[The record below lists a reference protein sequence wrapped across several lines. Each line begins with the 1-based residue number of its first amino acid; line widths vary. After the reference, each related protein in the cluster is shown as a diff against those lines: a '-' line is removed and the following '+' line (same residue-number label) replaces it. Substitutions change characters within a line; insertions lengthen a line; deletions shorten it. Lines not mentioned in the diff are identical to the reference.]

1 MFALRLLLSLLFV
14 AGSLAADNKALF
26 DEFLAK
32 YNLTYEGPEYGRRF
46 GIFNSNLARIQGLK
60 SSGNEGVGINRFAD
74 VDPTEFQQKWLQPL
88 ALEEKYAGKNR
99 IGHDQR
105 PAGAGRR
112 TSRVKR
118 QTIPTSFDYRT
129 VGWVTPVKNQ
139 GQCGSC
145 WAFAALAGMESN
157 VLSYTGSSL
166 DLSEQQLVDCEPVS
180 SGCGGGWSDAAL
192 DLAANGMAAESA
204 YPYKAL
210 DGTCKTTVSK
220 PYNQGASYYYLSTEA
235 DIPDHVYNYGPV
247 AFYFRVPSSFQY
259 YTTGVFNP
267 ADCTNNI
274 VGLHEMLVVGYTST
288 YWIVK
293 NSWGTGFGN
302 AGYVYF
308 ARGKNL
314 CGINN
319 ELIAMYM

>member
-1 MFALRLLLSLLFV
+1 MSALWLLFPLLCL
-14 AGSLAADNKALF
+14 AGALASDNKALF
-26 DEFLAK
+26 EQFLAK
-32 YNLTYEGPEYGRRF
+32 YNLTYDGPEYGRRF
-46 GIFNSNLARIQGLK
+46 GAFVSNLVRIQGLK
-60 SSGNEGVGINRFAD
+60 ASGQEGVGINRFAD

-88 ALEEKYAGKNR
+88 ALEKKLAGKNR

-145 WAFAALAGMESN
+145 LRA
-157 VLSYTGSSL
+157 
-166 DLSEQQLVDCEPVS
+166 P
-180 SGCGGGWSDAAL
+180 
-192 DLAANGMAAESA
+192 ANGMAAESS

-210 DGTCKTTVSK
+210 DGTCKTTVTK

-235 DIPDHVYNYGPV
+235 DIPDHVYNYGPL
-247 AFYFRVPSSFQY
+247 AFYIRVPNSFQY
-259 YTTGVFNP
+259 YTGGVFDT

-274 VGLHEMLVVGYTST
+274 VGLHEMLIVGYTPT

-293 NSWGTGFGN
+293 NSWGTGFGVS
-302 AGYVYF
+302 GYVYF

-314 CGINN
+314 CGMNN